1 MEKDEYLGNALR
13 EKDEYLENALKDK
26 DKVIRDMQNSFV
38 FRTLSKLDK
47 LLGRKHKKK

>member
-1 MEKDEYLGNALR
+1 
-13 EKDEYLENALKDK
+13 
-26 DKVIRDMQNSFV
+26 MQNSFA